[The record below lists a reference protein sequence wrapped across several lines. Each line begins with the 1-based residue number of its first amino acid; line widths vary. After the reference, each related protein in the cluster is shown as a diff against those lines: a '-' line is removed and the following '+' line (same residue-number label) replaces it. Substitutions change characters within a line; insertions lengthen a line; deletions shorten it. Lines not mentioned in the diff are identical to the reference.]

1 MTRREVLEI
10 TAEMTTFGSKGPRA
24 TMKIERILTY
34 FTDTALRG
42 DRPPGRNRA
51 TRWLVQQYRLLF
63 YTARGLIAHDTI
75 VRSAALTFYTLI
87 SLVPILALVFAVVKG
102 FGLTE
107 RLIAGLYDLYP
118 QNGAVID
125 YAVGFARKALAGTQ
139 GGVLAAVGIVTLF
152 WAVIRVF
159 GSVESAFNNIWEVRN
174 SRNLARR
181 YINYFVL
188 VTIAPILW
196 LTASALGQYALQ
208 LFDPE
213 RTAITLV
220 LTKLSAFV
228 LIWGLFALLYVV
240 VPNTKVHWRSALTA
254 GLVAGTIFLLFQWG
268 YVYLQQRMSSYNAIY
283 GSFAALPLFLIWLQ
297 TSWEI
302 LLFGGELSFAYQ
314 NIDRFAEERESL
326 AISQNARRRILLLIQ
341 LEVIRHF
348 RTGAG
353 ALPLPELRRRLALP
367 ARIVNESIYQ
377 LTQSGLLI
385 EIPDPDNDRD
395 ISYAPGRD
403 IGTLSLFD
411 LLETVENRSEARI
424 DLCANPRLERID
436 RALEALRAA
445 IRQATEQ
452 VLLTDLDAPDDD
464 PADEAPARTAHRSA
478 PKHSQS

>member
-1 MTRREVLEI
+1 
-10 TAEMTTFGSKGPRA
+10 
-24 TMKIERILTY
+24 MKIKRLVTY
-34 FTDTALRG
+34 FTETALRG

-63 YTARGLIAHDTI
+63 YTARGLIAHDTL
-75 VRSAALTFYTLI
+75 VRSAALTFYTLV
-87 SLVPILALVFAVVKG
+87 SLVPILALLLAVVKG

-107 RLIAGLYDLYP
+107 RFIAGLYDLFP

-139 GGVLAAVGIVTLF
+139 GGVLAAVGIAALF

-159 GSVESAFNNIWEVRN
+159 GSVESAFNNIWEVRT
-174 SRNLARR
+174 SRNPTRR
-181 YINYFVL
+181 YTNYIVL

-196 LTASALGQYALQ
+196 LSASALGQHALQ

-213 RTAITLV
+213 RTTVTLI
-220 LTKLSAFV
+220 LTKLSAMV

-240 VPNTKVHWRSALTA
+240 VPNTKVLRRSALTA
-254 GLVAGTIFLLFQWG
+254 GIVAGTLFLLFQWG
-268 YVYLQQRMSSYNAIY
+268 YVYLQQWMSSYNAIY

-297 TSWEI
+297 TSWQI

-326 AISQNARRRILLLIQ
+326 AISQNARRRILLLVQ

-353 ALPLPELRRRLALP
+353 ALPLPELRRRLGLP

-377 LTQSGLLI
+377 LTQNGLLI

-411 LLETVENRSEARI
+411 LLETVENRSDAHIE
-424 DLCANPRLERID
+424 LCASPRLERID
-436 RALEALRAA
+436 RALERLRTA
-445 IRQATEQ
+445 IREATEQ
-452 VLLTDLDAPDDD
+452 TLLTDLDAPDA
-464 PADEAPARTAHRSA
+464 PPARTAPRNDTQHR
-478 PKHSQS
+478 QS